1 MTVHPEDPRVV
12 LACDTST
19 RLGSVALLESGVV
32 TGEVVF
38 HLMTHPP
45 TPSGGRGTTRDHHSR
60 RVLEEVARLLE
71 RRRLS
76 VRDIGLFVASLGPG
90 SFTGVRT
97 TLATLK
103 GLAWAVGR
111 PLAGVCSLRAL
122 AWPLF
127 GRGVPV
133 LAALDARRGEV
144 YAALYGP
151 DGSSL
156 LEPRPGSAEAVAE
169 AASPLCR
176 GEVLGVGEGVVACRE
191 RFEAALGGR
200 FVPAEG
206 PFHVVRASVLA
217 HLGMR
222 SEPIP
227 VDRVEPLYLRRPE
240 AEARRDGTA

>member
-19 RLGSVALLESGVV
+19 RLGSVAVVESGVV

-38 HLMTHPP
+38 H
-45 TPSGGRGTTRDHHSR
+45 GTTRDHHSR
-60 RVLEEVARLLE
+60 RVLEEVARLLD
-71 RRRLS
+71 RRGLS
-76 VRDIGLFVASLGPG
+76 VRDVGLFVASLGPG

-103 GLAWAVGR
+103 GLAWALGR
-111 PLAGVCSLRAL
+111 PLAGVCSLHAL

-133 LAALDARRGEV
+133 LAALDARKGEL

-151 DGSSL
+151 DGTSL
-156 LEPRPGSAEAVAE
+156 LEPCVGFAEDVAK
-169 AASPLCR
+169 AASPLCP
-176 GEVLGVGEGVVACRE
+176 GEVLGVGEGVLAHRE
-191 RFEAALGGR
+191 RIEAVLGRR
-200 FVPAEG
+200 FVTAEG
-206 PFHVVRASVLA
+206 PFHAIRASVLA

-222 SEPIP
+222 SDPIP

-240 AEARRDGTA
+240 AEVRRDRTA

>member
-19 RLGSVALLESGVV
+19 RVGSVALVESGVV
-32 TGEVVF
+32 TGESLF
-38 HLMTHPP
+38 HLSAHPP
-45 TPSGGRGTTRDHHSR
+45 THFGRQGTTRDHHSR
-60 RVLEEVARLLE
+60 RVLEEVARLLDW
-71 RRRLS
+71 RGLS
-76 VRDIGLFVASLGPG
+76 VRDVGLFVASLGPG

-97 TLATLK
+97 TIATLK

-127 GRGVPV
+127 GRGAPV
-133 LAALDARRGEV
+133 LAALDARKGEV

-156 LEPRPGSAEAVAE
+156 LEPRAGSAEAVAE

-176 GEVLGVGEGVVACRE
+176 GEVLGVGEGVLAVRE
-191 RFEAALGGR
+191 RIDAALGGR
-200 FVPAEG
+200 LVLAEG
-206 PFHVVRASVLA
+206 PFHAIRASVLA
-217 HLGMR
+217 HLGMT

-240 AEARRDGTA
+240 AEVRLHRAG